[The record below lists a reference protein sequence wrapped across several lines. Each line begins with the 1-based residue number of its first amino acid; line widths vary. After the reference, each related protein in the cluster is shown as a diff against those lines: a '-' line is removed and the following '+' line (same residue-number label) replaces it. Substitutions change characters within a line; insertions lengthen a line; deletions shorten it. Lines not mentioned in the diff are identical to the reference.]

1 MTAGVPRELVTRC
14 KVAALAKAGK
24 EVGAPGGART
34 AGRQV
39 AVEGVPASRCRDR
52 LCTWWGRPLVAQHGL
67 SASPR
72 PDSSRFFRIGVRDP
86 EGQCWRRGEWRFG
99 DRAVRGRAR
108 AAG

>member
-1 MTAGVPRELVTRC
+1 M
-14 KVAALAKAGK
+14 VA
-24 EVGAPGGART
+24 R
-34 AGRQV
+34 
-39 AVEGVPASRCRDR
+39 
-52 LCTWWGRPLVAQHGL
+52 HGL

-108 AAG
+108 AAGRGAGGGDLEFSKESAPGLILGPLAASREGAVEVQACSFT